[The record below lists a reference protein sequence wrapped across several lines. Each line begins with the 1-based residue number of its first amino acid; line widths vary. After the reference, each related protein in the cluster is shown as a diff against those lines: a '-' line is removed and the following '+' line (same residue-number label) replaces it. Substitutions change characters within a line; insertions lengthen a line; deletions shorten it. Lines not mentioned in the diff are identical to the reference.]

1 MNQRIFSLVTAV
13 LFSWM
18 AILHAIRL
26 IRSWEVIIAGTM
38 VPMWISWIGLIITA
52 YLAYAGLRLSRSK
65 PTKSN

>member
-1 MNQRIFSLVTAV
+1 MNQRTFSLVTAV

-26 IRSWEVIIAGTM
+26 IRSWEVIIAGAI

-52 YLAYAGLRLSRSK
+52 YLAYTGLRLGRSK
-65 PTKSN
+65 LTKSN